1 MASRKRSASGSPGIV
16 YAKKSKPAPLPCEN
30 RVLLNER
37 MEELEEGE
45 DAEIQLKLNKIVD
58 QFNPED
64 PVKTLKKISD
74 IVKMGDALDMPPEEE
89 HLLN

>member
-1 MASRKRSASGSPGIV
+1 MKDISDFEHGQQAP
-16 YAKKSKPAPLPCEN
+16 AKKKCYTRLTQN
-30 RVLLNER
+30 
-37 MEELEEGE
+37 
-45 DAEIQLKLNKIVD
+45 LNKIVD